1 MCTKIKYLLMI
12 LILAGFTAQYAAAEN
27 FNQQDMAFAFGD
39 SAVAASDFGQMDVL
53 SSQEMMV
60 TEGQVFW
67 FGYLG
72 YLASVMT
79 IDVGLQAYF
88 YGVYVPWW
96 QRSYR

>member
-1 MCTKIKYLLMI
+1 
-12 LILAGFTAQYAAAEN
+12 
-27 FNQQDMAFAFGD
+27 
-39 SAVAASDFGQMDVL
+39 MDVL